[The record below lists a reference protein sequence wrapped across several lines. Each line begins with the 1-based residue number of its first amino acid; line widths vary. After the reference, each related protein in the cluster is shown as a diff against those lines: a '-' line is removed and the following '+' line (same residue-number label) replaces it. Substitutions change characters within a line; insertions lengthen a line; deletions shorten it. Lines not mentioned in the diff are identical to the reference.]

1 MFWPWPD
8 RKFGWFLEPIYGY
21 SFIGGHEQSL
31 GVSVGLLI
39 PVYAK

>member
-1 MFWPWPD
+1 VVIP
-8 RKFGWFLEPIYGY
+8 RALRASASGGEPSYSY

-39 PVYAK
+39 PIYAK